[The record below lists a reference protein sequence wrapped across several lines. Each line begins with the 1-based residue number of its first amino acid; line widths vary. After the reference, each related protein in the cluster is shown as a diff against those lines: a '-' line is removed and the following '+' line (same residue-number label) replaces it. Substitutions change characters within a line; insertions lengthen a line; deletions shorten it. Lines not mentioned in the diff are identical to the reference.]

1 MSYRVKPIGKTC
13 AGTGEPLV
21 PGARIH
27 SVLVDK
33 GHELVRLDFS
43 EAGWKGPPEGT
54 VGHWMCIVPESA
66 RSGPKP
72 IDTESLFR
80 FFEETIDDQNPIQEK
95 FRYVVAILLLQKRRL
110 QLEGSRKDGEIDYL
124 QLVGSRSEGPFEVR
138 DQHLPPAE
146 IKQLQNELHAHLAA
160 FDEQELSEVKETIGN
175 D

>member
-1 MSYRVKPIGKTC
+1 M
-13 AGTGEPLV
+13 
-21 PGARIH
+21 
-27 SVLVDK
+27 
-33 GHELVRLDFS
+33 DFS

-54 VGHWMCIVPESA
+54 VGHWMCIVPA
-66 RSGPKP
+66 AATSGPKP

-80 FFEETIDDQNPIQEK
+80 FFEETSEDQNPIQEK

-146 IKQLQNELHAHLAA
+146 IKQLQNELSAHLAA
-160 FDEQELSEVKETIGN
+160 FDEEELSEMKETL
-175 D
+175 